1 MTTSQTPY
9 GIRLFLRIMMRM
21 FIAFI
26 VSVPIIGLGGYLI
39 FASSTEANVP
49 MWTGPVTVGTGLT
62 LLVFGFYMTAVGA
75 FPQPNLGNGEEV
87 KIERHPTMKP
97 AYARITLSIPLFII
111 TAFLYGFTE
120 LAYVFPFVTFLFGLW
135 FFFKGV
141 MRYFRNLHVTYMV
154 TNIRA
159 IYMYKFLYLHTNEI
173 PIARIVQISE
183 KRSMVEA
190 LSGRGTVVV
199 SSGIGARMTINMEE
213 IDNPGSVAEVLRG
226 MLPNQNA

>member
-1 MTTSQTPY
+1 MTTTQTPY
-9 GIRLFLRIMMRM
+9 GIRLFFRIMMRM

-39 FASSTEANVP
+39 FASAGDANIP
-49 MWTGPVTVGTGLT
+49 MWTGPATVITGLT

-75 FPQPNLGNGEEV
+75 FPQPNLGQGEDV

-97 AYARITLSIPLFII
+97 AYARITLSIPLFLA

-120 LAYVFPFVTFLFGLW
+120 LAYMFPFITFLVGLW